1 MHSSQ
6 ALDKPLERRERV
18 VGVNVF
24 RNAHR
29 PFHAA
34 VMVGMYAL
42 LRPVPQAGQ
51 RAGHQLAAVHGG
63 RGTAQKESFYILLP
77 LEPLNIR
84 AGPLALPR
92 SLPGPQVVQPASRRG
107 QQHQEDKGGAYCIP
121 QDSV

>member
-34 VMVGMYAL
+34 VMVGMYARL
-42 LRPVPQAGQ
+42 PHIPQTGQ
-51 RAGHQLAAVHGG
+51 RAGRQLAAVHGG
-63 RGTAQKESFYILLP
+63 RGTVQKAGFNILLP
-77 LEPLNIR
+77 PEPLDIR

-92 SLPGPQVVQPASRRG
+92 SLPGPQVVQPASGRG
-107 QQHQEDKGGAYCIP
+107 QQHQEDKGGAYYIP
-121 QDSV
+121 QDRK